1 MMTDDAT
8 TINIGL
14 MGLGTVGGGVA
25 AALLDNA
32 DAIARKTGRQV
43 SLRRILVRDVTRP
56 RQPAPPAGILT
67 ANPEDILADP
77 DIHIVVEV
85 MGGDT
90 PAGDYLARALASGKH
105 IVTANKEVMA
115 RRGPFLLALAQ
126 SRRAH
131 LLFEAAAG
139 GGIPIVGCL
148 MSQLLAN
155 DIRSIRSIINGTTN
169 YILTQMAQR
178 QTPFAEALA
187 EAQARGYAEADP
199 TSDIEGIDAAYK
211 LAVLGSLAFHRPI
224 PHDAIY
230 TEGISRLGPEDF
242 RYATELGYAIKS
254 LAIAAA
260 EPGGRIQARVH
271 PALVPS
277 DRLLAKV
284 DGVYNAVEVT
294 GDLCGQITL
303 HGQGA
308 GRDAT
313 TSAVMGDI
321 LNIARSMGR
330 GAGPPPLPAGA
341 NADAAADAAD
351 RGESPAGSD
360 AAGSL
365 AAGAGAVGSIDEL
378 SSPYYMRLTCA
389 DQAGVLAQ
397 IARILGDGN
406 ISIATVIQKDAD
418 PGSGTA
424 QLVVTT
430 YPSREANV
438 QTALA
443 EVARLEVVVSVNNLI
458 RIEE

>member
-1 MMTDDAT
+1 MTGSFDNDDRVMMTDGTT

-25 AALLDNA
+25 AALVDNA
-32 DAIARKTGRQV
+32 DAIARKTGRRV
-43 SLRRILVRDVTRP
+43 SLRRILVRDVGRP

-115 RRGPFLLALAQ
+115 RRGPSLMALAQ
-126 SRRAH
+126 SQRAH

-224 PHDAIY
+224 AHDAIY

-242 RYATELGYAIKS
+242 RYAADLGYAIKS

-260 EPGGRIQARVH
+260 EPGGRIRARVH
-271 PALVPS
+271 PALVPC

-321 LNIARSMGR
+321 LNIARSIGS
-330 GAGPPPLPAGA
+330 GGGPAPPPMPGA
-341 NADAAADAAD
+341 VGADADT
-351 RGESPAGSD
+351 
-360 AAGSL
+360 
-365 AAGAGAVGSIDEL
+365 AGAVVAIDGL
-378 SSPYYMRLTCA
+378 SCPYYMRLTCA

-397 IARILGDGN
+397 IARILGDGD
-406 ISIATVIQKDAD
+406 ISIATVIQKDTD

-430 YPSREANV
+430 YPSREADV
-438 QTALA
+438 QTALG